1 MNGRVWVF
9 MCRGGEVSKARY
21 HIFTWLLTGTGKTY
35 IILKYAEVGRLGGVR
50 GGVLMSGR
58 VCV

>member
-1 MNGRVWVF
+1 